1 MHIYF
6 SLFILNTQEFSVGK
20 SQIRIA
26 CSVGSSVWLGT
37 ENGTL
42 HVYCA
47 MTYKQLCQGSI
58 RSNRFGQGCP
68 IIWHNEIPVM
78 LCRLHKYL
86 LNTFFIKNTNR
97 YIGNEVLRIEE
108 TPCDG
113 KFSWISLCPLI
124 DTCGFFI
131 KFSEF
136 SRYLYLISPWRG
148 DAIHWVNRRI
158 SMCVF
163 LVQIPLWPL
172 DGFVFCSSEYS
183 FTMLC

>member
-37 ENGTL
+37 ESGTL

-68 IIWHNEIPVM
+68 MI
-78 LCRLHKYL
+78 
-86 LNTFFIKNTNR
+86 
-97 YIGNEVLRIEE
+97 
-108 TPCDG
+108 
-113 KFSWISLCPLI
+113 
-124 DTCGFFI
+124 
-131 KFSEF
+131 
-136 SRYLYLISPWRG
+136 
-148 DAIHWVNRRI
+148 
-158 SMCVF
+158 
-163 LVQIPLWPL
+163 
-172 DGFVFCSSEYS
+172 
-183 FTMLC
+183 